1 MEDSFLAARRP
12 RLAVP
17 QRGAVPVPGAC
28 IVPASAAAENA
39 GAAHGDG
46 GCAGCVCSDA
56 MDDMTPAEISLRID
70 ALRREHRALD
80 EQIQRTPANLD
91 DELQAK
97 RLKKRKLQLKDCI
110 MRLENLLI
118 PDEPA

>member
-1 MEDSFLAARRP
+1 MA
-12 RLAVP
+12 
-17 QRGAVPVPGAC
+17 
-28 IVPASAAAENA
+28 
-39 GAAHGDG
+39 
-46 GCAGCVCSDA
+46 CVCSGLVE
-56 MDDMTPAEISLRID
+56 DMTPAEISLRID

-80 EQIQRTPANLD
+80 EELQRIPANLD

>member
-1 MEDSFLAARRP
+1 
-12 RLAVP
+12 
-17 QRGAVPVPGAC
+17 
-28 IVPASAAAENA
+28 
-39 GAAHGDG
+39 
-46 GCAGCVCSDA
+46 

-80 EQIQRTPANLD
+80 EELQRTPANLD

>member
-1 MEDSFLAARRP
+1 MAPPPPRRRVHCAGNYTADKAP
-12 RLAVP
+12 R
-17 QRGAVPVPGAC
+17 RR
-28 IVPASAAAENA
+28 
-39 GAAHGDG
+39 HGDG
-46 GCAGCVCSDA
+46 SPVACVCSGLVE
-56 MDDMTPAEISLRID
+56 DMTPAEISLRID